1 MANDRTDT
9 LIPTLS
15 ASPELAA
22 EPVITLGLSRQ
33 QHLWIVATIW
43 TVVGAGL
50 LTMGSIFWF
59 HFPYLGD
66 LDTRHLAIG
75 GSALSVGLLKGKFV
89 LDKTAKRVID
99 RTETLNEPNPFKSVF
114 QMFGGKTIA
123 LIASM
128 MGIGVILRA
137 AGVSFEIRGLIY
149 LAVGTGLLWSCRQ
162 YWKSSFQI
170 LS

>member
-1 MANDRTDT
+1 MADDRLDT
-9 LIPTLS
+9 HNPSPLS
-15 ASPELAA
+15 
-22 EPVITLGLSRQ
+22 IGLSRQ
-33 QHLWIVATIW
+33 QHLWIAAVIW

-50 LTMGSIFWF
+50 LTMGGVFWF

-66 LDTRHLAIG
+66 LDPQHLAIG
-75 GSALSVGLLKGKFV
+75 GLALTVGLLKGKFV
-89 LDKTAKRVID
+89 LDKTAARVID
-99 RTETLNEPNPFKSVF
+99 RTASLNESNPFKSVF

-123 LIASM
+123 LIVSM

-149 LAVGTGLLWSCRQ
+149 LAVGTALLWSCRE

>member
-1 MANDRTDT
+1 MTESLDDRPMSTAWAGFT
-9 LIPTLS
+9 Q
-15 ASPELAA
+15 
-22 EPVITLGLSRQ
+22 Q
-33 QHLWIVATIW
+33 QHLWIAASIW
-43 TVVGAGL
+43 TLVGAGL
-50 LTMGSIFWF
+50 LTMGGVFWF

-66 LDTRHLAIG
+66 LDAEHIAIG
-75 GSALSVGLLKGKFV
+75 SAALSIGLLKGKFV
-89 LDKTAKRVID
+89 LDKTASRVIEN
-99 RTETLNEPNPFKSVF
+99 TINLQEANPFKSIY

-162 YWKSSFQI
+162 YWIKSFRVSESDFTG
-170 LS
+170 